1 MYSIRSQPD
10 TINRSTKE
18 IDYILEA
25 NDQPLIAVEHSMT
38 ESYESQTKHEQETY
52 RFLNQINEKVRGQI
66 PGDRYFTVNLPD
78 NLISQLSHRQRR
90 SFVNELSDWIIK
102 TAPNLTRSNKRS
114 LTAKYM
120 DGRVHLQ
127 CKWNFPKLNGTLTLS
142 LWIPEKLRKRRVIR
156 IRRLLKTKLLKLLKY
171 RFNRYCTALAIE
183 DNDISISD
191 SLSVEETIRKM
202 CRISLIEKVAG
213 KAYSKESHGAKVA
226 DSNQITSDGGLSS
239 FSAS

>member
-1 MYSIRSQPD
+1 MIETIRRRSGVVYSIRSQPD

-78 NLISQLSHRQRR
+78 NMISQLSHRQRR

-120 DGRVHLQ
+120 QL
-127 CKWNFPKLNGTLTLS
+127 
-142 LWIPEKLRKRRVIR
+142 
-156 IRRLLKTKLLKLLKY
+156 
-171 RFNRYCTALAIE
+171 
-183 DNDISISD
+183 
-191 SLSVEETIRKM
+191 
-202 CRISLIEKVAG
+202 
-213 KAYSKESHGAKVA
+213 
-226 DSNQITSDGGLSS
+226 
-239 FSAS
+239 

>member
-1 MYSIRSQPD
+1 MGA
-10 TINRSTKE
+10 
-18 IDYILEA
+18 A
-25 NDQPLIAVEHSMT
+25 ND
-38 ESYESQTKHEQETY
+38 
-52 RFLNQINEKVRGQI
+52 
-66 PGDRYFTVNLPD
+66 
-78 NLISQLSHRQRR
+78 
-90 SFVNELSDWIIK
+90 
-102 TAPNLTRSNKRS
+102 
-114 LTAKYM
+114 M

-127 CKWNFPKLNGTLTLS
+127 CKWNYPKLNGTLTLS
-142 LWIPEKLRKRRVIR
+142 LWIPEKLGKRRVIR
-156 IRRLLKTKLLKLLKY
+156 IRRLLKTKLLKLLKC

-202 CRISLIEKVAG
+202 CRISWIEKVAG